1 MHPANSCVSKKH
13 LSTAFKTKMPASLKI
28 FTTGGGENT
37 TTRVHRGRQDEHK
50 TRIFAAALIDKM

>member
-1 MHPANSCVSKKH
+1 
-13 LSTAFKTKMPASLKI
+13 MPASLKI